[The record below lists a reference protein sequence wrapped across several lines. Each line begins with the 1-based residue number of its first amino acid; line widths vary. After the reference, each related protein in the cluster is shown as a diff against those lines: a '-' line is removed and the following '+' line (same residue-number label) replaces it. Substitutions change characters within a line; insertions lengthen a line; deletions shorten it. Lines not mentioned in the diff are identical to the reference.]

1 MDEQLQL
8 QMDNRNIGKLAQFMG
23 VSPYTIKYY
32 EKIGLLSANRDKQ
45 SNYRRYELSTCSFIA
60 ECLKYRKMGFS
71 LKELEV
77 LIKQADEQM
86 HQSMLEQRLLTVE
99 EELQQLNELHRFLL
113 QYRQDCQEAEKN
125 LEDWYIVPFKER
137 IYCRPQTNCLNFTEK
152 NISEDSINIMD
163 YAPRTQ
169 GIVILSQSYLNG
181 GKQEFSWG
189 QSVTFQEPHP
199 ELEACPEF
207 DVVAPVRAFVAYRK
221 YSGSYVINGEMA
233 QDIRAIFH
241 QYAPEFPCDV
251 YAVRL
256 KIVHDSQGKD
266 WNYFKI
272 IVPLE

>member
-1 MDEQLQL
+1 MDKQLPS

-32 EKIGLLSANRDKQ
+32 EKIGLLSASRDKQ
-45 SNYRRYELSTCSFIA
+45 SNYRRYELRTCSFLA

-77 LIKQADEQM
+77 LIKQADEQL
-86 HQSMLEQRLLTVE
+86 HESMLEQRLNTVE
-99 EELQQLNELHRFLL
+99 EELKQLHDLRQFLL
-113 QYRQDCQEAEKN
+113 EYRQDCQQVEKELGN
-125 LEDWYIVPFKER
+125 WYIVPFKER

-169 GIVILSQSYLNG
+169 GLLILSQSYLNG
-181 GKQEFSWG
+181 GAQAFSWG
-189 QSVTFQEPHP
+189 QSVTSQEPRP
-199 ELEACPEF
+199 ELEGCPEF
-207 DVVAPVRAFVAYRK
+207 DIVTPTRAFVTYRK
-221 YSGSYVINGEMA
+221 YSGAYVTNGEMA
-233 QDIRAIFH
+233 QDIRTIFH
-241 QYAPEFPCDV
+241 EYAPEFPSDV
-251 YAVRL
+251 YALRL
-256 KIVHDSQGKD
+256 KIVHDEQGND

>member
-1 MDEQLQL
+1 MDEQLQS

-32 EKIGLLSANRDKQ
+32 EKIGLLTANRDKQ
-45 SNYRRYELSTCSFIA
+45 SNYRRYELSTCSFLA

-86 HQSMLEQRLLTVE
+86 HESMLEQRLHAVE
-99 EELQQLNELHRFLL
+99 EELQQLNALHRYLL
-113 QYRQDCQEAEKN
+113 EYQKDCHQAEKN
-125 LEDWYIVPFKER
+125 LGRWYIVPFEER

-152 NISEDSINIMD
+152 NISEDSVNIMD
-163 YAPRTQ
+163 YAPRTR
-169 GIVILSQSYLNG
+169 GLLILSQSYLNG
-181 GKQEFSWG
+181 GEQEFSWG
-189 QSVTFQEPHP
+189 QSVTCQAPCP
-199 ELEACPEF
+199 ELEGCPEF
-207 DVVAPVRAFVAYRK
+207 DIVAPTRAFVTYRK
-221 YSGSYVINGEMA
+221 YSGPYVINGEMA

-241 QYAPEFPCDV
+241 QYASEFPSHV
-251 YAVRL
+251 YALRL
-256 KIVHDSQGKD
+256 KIVHDRQGND